1 MFNPAKA
8 SQAIK
13 NEFIDYISTSFS
25 IADGDYNDAFL
36 KKLHD
41 YGVISKGPLI
51 EINDIF
57 KTGNTLEYLCEK
69 NVLSKR
75 FLDLEKSKPEDSVH
89 KHKLPLLRPL
99 YKHQE
104 EAIDVITTKQLN
116 AVITTGTGSGK
127 TECFLI
133 PILNELLREA
143 EEGTLSPGVRA
154 ILIYPMNA
162 LANDQMKRLRE
173 LLMYF
178 PTITFGVYNGDTKRT
193 EQEAIAQYCDLHS
206 EEACEELRTPLPN
219 ELISRERM
227 NETPPHILCTNYAM
241 LEHMLL
247 RPENDKIFAESNFR
261 YVVLD
266 EAHIYT
272 GATGMETAL
281 LLRRLNARIQVKK
294 RLQFILTS
302 ATLGK
307 KGESEDAIIRFAEA
321 LSGEKFTKEGIV
333 FGQREKQ
340 LFYDEPKNIPI
351 GLFSKL
357 AVVAEENY
365 ASIFNEYSE
374 PYDAA
379 VEASENLYN
388 LCFNSSYYRALR
400 ANPSNPTDIVQFA
413 QLLNVTID
421 QAVAFV
427 HVCSLAYKN
436 GKALIEAR
444 YHFFARALEGMYT
457 PLYGDKQLFLERKK
471 ELALDG
477 EHKIAVFERAVCSNC
492 GELGIVGKIEK
503 DGKFKKLVMAP
514 QYDDDT
520 IRFFHLE
527 KGEECLFEEF
537 DDENIEDIT
546 DDEENLTK
554 KPKDKKYKEYYL
566 CPICGAISE
575 KDDGRPRCE
584 HTAQPLLISEYAN
597 TNGKCLNCQSGRYRR
612 FYIGS
617 EAATGVLATALYE
630 ELPTKT
636 IHETNPDGI
645 PLTFEGGKQFLAFSD
660 SRSEAAFF
668 ASYLDKS
675 YKEFL
680 RRRGLVRVL
689 ADKREEII
697 EEPYSLRDLA
707 EELTKLFVKY
717 RSFKEELTENVSNR
731 ELKKRAE
738 KNAWI
743 AILTELVYARR
754 RTSLVSLGRVA
765 FEYKGNSGTIV
776 TAMAK
781 KYSLTQEVC
790 KRLLDYLAMT
800 FAYFGALKIDDDI
813 LDADDRKYIF
823 YTDKQ
828 KFVALQKTASTDRY
842 SLSWKARNREGKAD
856 SFYPNSRVRLV
867 AKILQ
872 SDERRANEFLE
883 DYFNNWL
890 ISPRNRDYK
899 LEKGN
904 GDIYYMPAEYYIVRV
919 CGDQNAHWYRCAKCG
934 KISTT
939 NIDGHCVENGCDG
952 TLEEIDPVQ
961 LFADNHYLSLYN
973 KREYTSLLIRE
984 HTAQLSR
991 EEGLKYQTDF
1001 EKNRIHA
1008 LSCSTTFEM
1017 GVDVGELETVFL
1029 RNVPPSAAN
1038 YTQRAGR
1045 AGRSKNA
1052 SAYSLTYAKLSSHD
1066 FNFFN
1071 EPQKIITGQIKPPVF
1086 KTDNEKIVL
1095 RHIYAVVLSYFFK
1108 QYPNY
1113 FGNNRTTEFL
1123 DNGGYD
1129 DFVDLVKNCP
1139 SELNNLLQKSIP
1151 CIQSYDWQEKLV
1163 GENGLLHNTVCEY
1176 EQTVEQLE
1184 GMIKEYADQKDYDKA
1199 SRLQRSLTRYKA
1211 KEMIDFLVR
1220 NNVLPKYGFP
1230 IDTVELEVTADERQK
1245 HELQLSRDLKMAIS
1259 EYAPGEKIIAN
1270 NKMYTSRY
1278 IKKSFFNNHMD
1289 YYYSFVC
1296 ECPECKTWNY
1306 SAQNPKDL
1314 PERRNCVACGHAIS
1328 SGSWQEAIEPRGG
1341 FVAESRIDEVP
1352 MSRPDKIYRSRDSY
1366 IGNGTKIDEYL
1377 YRVNGRT
1384 ISLKSSENDSIMVTS
1399 NTKFYVCKVCGFTY
1413 GFHDIIKDEKG
1424 NKDKAAHDAIAKSS
1438 LYINVK
1444 RKHRNALG
1452 HICNG
1457 TRLYQDALNHIYK
1470 TDVVVIDFQEY
1481 NSDEATMIS
1490 VVYALLNAMSD
1501 VLGIDINDISGC
1513 LKGVY
1518 NQQKAAVD
1526 YAIVLFD
1533 TVAGGAGHVRR
1544 LLNETVLE
1552 NVIAAACYRMKGCS
1566 CDMSCY
1572 NCLRSYYNQHWHE
1585 QLDRYKAY
1593 EFLTDYIGEI
1603 SKIETTKVEGKH
1615 KIRLLNDGLS
1625 TKTET
1630 YHYIFSQLDDL
1641 CEEKQALLEN
1651 VFSNDNFEKPDYN
1664 AIGFEANG
1672 KKGYADLAWIEKK
1685 VLLFC
1690 QENGESYLVA
1700 KDSEYTCILLSDD
1713 FAADIEKLK
1722 IVFTEEK

>member
-13 NEFIDYISTSFS
+13 NEFIDYISTTFS
-25 IADGDYNDAFL
+25 IADKEYDHAFAE
-36 KKLHD
+36 KLHD

-57 KTGNTLEYLCEK
+57 KAGNTLKYLCDKNILSRLFFFLEK
-69 NVLSKR
+69 N
-75 FLDLEKSKPEDSVH
+75 KPKDALH
-89 KHKLPLLRPL
+89 KHKLPLSRPL
-99 YKHQE
+99 YQHQE
-104 EAIDVITTKQLN
+104 EAINIITTKQLN

-143 EEGTLSPGVRA
+143 EGETLSPGVRA

-178 PTITFGVYNGDTKRT
+178 PEITFGVYNGDTKKT
-193 EQEAIAQYCDLHS
+193 QEDAIAQYCDLHS
-206 EEACEELRTPLPN
+206 EESCEELRTPLIN
-219 ELISRERM
+219 ELISREKM

-247 RPENDKIFAESNFR
+247 RPENDTIFTNSDFR
-261 YVVLD
+261 FIVLD

-272 GATGMETAL
+272 GATGMETAM
-281 LLRRLNARIQVKK
+281 LLRRLKARIQTKS
-294 RLQFILTS
+294 RPQFILTS

-307 KGESEDAIIRFAEA
+307 KGESEQAIIQFAET
-321 LSGEKFTKEGIV
+321 LCGEKFLPEGIV

-340 LFYDEPKNIPI
+340 IFHEAPLAVPI
-351 GLFSKL
+351 SLFSDL
-357 AVVAEENY
+357 AAATEDAY
-365 ASIFNEYSE
+365 GSIFHKYGISYNTQVDS
-374 PYDAA
+374 A
-379 VEASENLYN
+379 ENLYD
-388 LCFNSSYYRALR
+388 LCFNSSYYRLLR
-400 ANPSNPTDIVQFA
+400 ENPTNPTDIGTFA
-413 QLLNVTID
+413 RLLEVTVD

-427 HVCSLAYKN
+427 HVCSMAYKN
-436 GKALIEAR
+436 NKALIDAR
-444 YHFFARALEGMYT
+444 YHFFVRALEGLYT
-457 PLYGDKQLFLERKK
+457 TLYGKKHLFLERKK
-471 ELALDG
+471 EVAIDG
-477 EHKIAVFERAVCSNC
+477 EHIISVFERAVCSNC
-492 GELGIVGKIEK
+492 GELGIVGKKEK
-503 DGKFKKLVMAP
+503 DGKLEKLVLAP
-514 QYDDDT
+514 QYDDNT
-520 IRFFHLE
+520 LFLHIE
-527 KGEECLFEEF
+527 KENEGAFEEF
-537 DDENIEDIT
+537 DDEGIEDIT
-546 DDEENLTK
+546 EDEENVTK

-575 KDDGRPRCE
+575 KDDGRPRCG
-584 HTAQPLLISEYAN
+584 HSVQPLLVAQYENA
-597 TNGKCLNCQSGRYRR
+597 NGKCPNCQNGKYRR

-617 EAATGVLATALYE
+617 EAATGVLATTLYE
-630 ELPTKT
+630 ELPAKT
-636 IHETNPDGI
+636 IHETNLDGV

-689 ADKREEII
+689 ADKKEEII
-697 EEPYSLRDLA
+697 EEPYTLRDLA
-707 EELTKLFVKY
+707 EELAKLFIKY
-717 RSFKEELTENVSNR
+717 KSFRIDLMEEVSRR

-743 AILTELVYARR
+743 AVLTELVYARR
-754 RTSLVSLGRVA
+754 RTSLASLGRVT
-765 FEYKGNSGTIV
+765 FEYIGNSETIV
-776 TAMAK
+776 VTMAK
-781 KYSLTQEVC
+781 KYNLTAEVC
-790 KRLLDYLAMT
+790 KRLLDHLAMT
-800 FAYFGALKIDDDI
+800 FAYFGALKIDEDI
-813 LDADDRKYIF
+813 IDADDRKYIF

-828 KFVALQKTASTDRY
+828 KFVVLQKTASTDRY
-842 SLSWKARNREGKAD
+842 YLSWKARNREGKAD

-890 ISPRNRDYK
+890 RSPRNPHK

-904 GDIYYMPAEYYIVRV
+904 GDIYCMPAEYYIIRV
-919 CGDQNAHWYRCAKCG
+919 SGDPNAHWYRCTKCG
-934 KISTT
+934 KISTV
-939 NIDGHCVENGCDG
+939 NIDGHCIETKCDG
-952 TLEEIDPVQ
+952 CLEEIDPVRF
-961 LFADNHYLSLYN
+961 FADNHYLSLYN
-973 KREYTSLLIRE
+973 KKEYTSLLIRE

-1038 YTQRAGR
+1038 YAQRAGR

-1071 EPQKIITGQIKPPVF
+1071 EPQKIIIGQIKPPIF

-1123 DNGGYD
+1123 DNGGYEIFAD
-1129 DFVDLVKNCP
+1129 MVNDRP
-1139 SELNNLLQKSIP
+1139 SELNGLLQKSIP
-1151 CIQSYDWQEKLV
+1151 NVQTYNWMEKLV
-1163 GENGLLHNTVCEY
+1163 GKNGLLHNAFFEY
-1176 EQTVEQLE
+1176 KQTVEQLE
-1184 GMIKEYADQKDYDKA
+1184 QMASEAAAQKDYDKA
-1199 SRLQRSLTRYKA
+1199 SRLKHSLDRYKA
-1211 KEMIDFLVR
+1211 KKMIDFLVR
-1220 NNVLPKYGFP
+1220 NNILPKYGFP
-1230 IDTVELEVTADERQK
+1230 IDTVELEVTSDEQQK

-1278 IKKSFFNNHMD
+1278 IKKSFFNNRMD

-1296 ECPECKTWNY
+1296 ECSECRTWNY
-1306 SAQNPKDL
+1306 SEQNPKDL
-1314 PERRNCVACGHAIS
+1314 PERKKCVACGRTIS

-1341 FVAESRIDEVP
+1341 FIAESRIEEVP
-1352 MSRPDKIYRSRDSY
+1352 MSRPDRIYRSRDSY

-1377 YRVNGRT
+1377 YRVNGKT

-1399 NTKFYVCKVCGFTY
+1399 NTKFYVCKRCGFTF
-1413 GFHDIIKDEKG
+1413 GFHDIIRDEKG
-1424 NKDKAAHDAIAKSS
+1424 HKDKAAHDAIGKSA
-1438 LYINVK
+1438 LYIDV
-1444 RKHRNALG
+1444 RKKHKTATG
-1452 HICNG
+1452 YTCDA
-1457 TRLYQDALNHIYK
+1457 TRLYQERLNHIYK
-1470 TDVVVIDFQEY
+1470 TDVVVIDFQKY
-1481 NSDEATMIS
+1481 NGDESTMIS

-1501 VLGIDINDISGC
+1501 ILGIDINDISGC

-1552 NVIAAACYRMKGCS
+1552 NVIAAACNRMKCCS
-1566 CDMSCY
+1566 CDTSCY

-1585 QLDRYKAY
+1585 QLDRHKAY
-1593 EFLTDYIGEI
+1593 DFLINYLGEI
-1603 SKIETTKVEGKH
+1603 VKIEKSEPAGTKTIH
-1615 KIRLLNDGLS
+1615 FRDHGLS
-1625 TKTET
+1625 VKTES
-1630 YHYIFSQLDDL
+1630 YQFIFSQL
-1641 CEEKQALLEN
+1641 EELDEEEQLLLRD
-1651 VFSNDNFEKPDYN
+1651 VFSKNNFEKPDYN
-1664 AIGFEANG
+1664 SADFEVG
-1672 KKGYADLAWIEKK
+1672 ERIGYADLAWVGKK
-1685 VLLFC
+1685 ILLFC
-1690 QENGESYLVA
+1690 QDNRQSYFVA
-1700 KDSEYTCILLSDD
+1700 KDSEYSCILLSDD
-1713 FAADIEKLK
+1713 LAADIEKLK
-1722 IVFTEEK
+1722 MLFAEEK

>member
-36 KKLHD
+36 KKLHG

-57 KTGNTLEYLCEK
+57 KSGNALKYLCDH
-69 NVLSKR
+69 NVLSKL
-75 FLDLEKSKPEDSVH
+75 FLTLEESKPKDPAH
-89 KHKLPLLRPL
+89 KHKLPLFRPL

-104 EAIDVITTKQLN
+104 EAINVITTKQLN

-178 PTITFGVYNGDTKRT
+178 PAITFGIYNGDTKKT
-193 EQEAIAQYCDLHS
+193 QEEAIAQYCDLHS

-219 ELISRERM
+219 ELISREKM

-247 RPENDKIFAESNFR
+247 RPENDTIFAESDFR
-261 YVVLD
+261 FIVLD

-272 GATGMETAL
+272 GATGMETAM
-281 LLRRLNARIQVKK
+281 LLRRLKARIQTES
-294 RLQFILTS
+294 RPQFILTS

-307 KGESEDAIIRFAEA
+307 KGESEQAIIQFAET
-321 LSGEKFTKEGIV
+321 LCGEQFSPEGIV

-340 LFYDEPKNIPI
+340 IFHEAPLAVPI
-351 GLFSKL
+351 ALFSDL
-357 AVVAEENY
+357 AAATEDGYE
-365 ASIFNEYSE
+365 SIFHKYGISYNTQV
-374 PYDAA
+374 DAA
-379 VEASENLYN
+379 ENLYD
-388 LCFNSSYYRALR
+388 LCFNSSYYRLLR
-400 ANPSNPTDIVQFA
+400 ENPTNPTDIRTFA
-413 QLLNVTID
+413 KLLGVTVD

-427 HVCSLAYKN
+427 HICSMAHKN
-436 GKALIEAR
+436 NKALIDAR
-444 YHFFARALEGMYT
+444 YHFFVRALEGLYT
-457 PLYGDKQLFLERKK
+457 PLYGEKQLFLERKK
-471 ELALDG
+471 EVAFDD
-477 EHKIAVFERAVCSNC
+477 EHKIAMFERAVCSNC
-492 GELGIVGKIEK
+492 GELGIVGKEER
-503 DGKFKKLVMAP
+503 DGKLKKLVLAP

-520 IRFFHLE
+520 LFLHIE
-527 KGEECLFEEF
+527 KENEGTFEEF
-537 DDENIEDIT
+537 DDEGIEDIT
-546 DDEENLTK
+546 EDEENVTK
-554 KPKDKKYKEYYL
+554 KPKDKQYKEYYL

-575 KDDGRPRCE
+575 KGDGRPRCG
-584 HTAQPLLISEYAN
+584 HSIQPLLVSQYEN
-597 TNGKCLNCQSGRYRR
+597 TNGKCLNCQNGKYRR

-617 EAATGVLATALYE
+617 EAATGVLATTLYE
-630 ELPTKT
+630 ELPAKT

-689 ADKREEII
+689 ADKKEEII
-697 EEPYSLRDLA
+697 EEPYTLRELA
-707 EELTKLFVKY
+707 EELTNLFVKHK
-717 RSFKEELTENVSNR
+717 SFRIDLTEDVSRIRR
-731 ELKKRAE
+731 ELKKRSE

-754 RTSLVSLGRVA
+754 RTSLASLGKVA
-765 FEYKGNSGTIV
+765 FEYIGNSETIV

-781 KYSLTQEVC
+781 KYSLAQKTC

-800 FAYFGALKIDDDI
+800 FAYFGALKIDEDI

-828 KFVALQKTASTDRY
+828 KFVVLQKTASTDRY
-842 SLSWKARNREGKAD
+842 YLSWKARNLEGKVD

-872 SDERRANEFLE
+872 SDEHRANEFLE

-890 ISPRNRDYK
+890 RSPRNPHK

-904 GDIYYMPAEYYIVRV
+904 GDIYCMPAEYYIARV
-919 CGDQNAHWYRCAKCG
+919 PGDPNAHWYRCAKCG
-934 KISTT
+934 KISTV
-939 NIDGHCVENGCDG
+939 NIDGHCVETKCDG
-952 TLEEIDPVQ
+952 CLEEIDPVR
-961 LFADNHYLSLYN
+961 FFSDNHYLSLYN
-973 KREYTSLLIRE
+973 KEEYTSLLIRE

-1038 YTQRAGR
+1038 YAQRAGR

-1071 EPQKIITGQIKPPVF
+1071 EPEKIIVGQIKPPIF

-1123 DNGGYD
+1123 DNGGYEV
-1129 DFVDLVKNCP
+1129 FADLAKNCP
-1139 SELNNLLQKSIP
+1139 PELHDLLQKSIP
-1151 CIQSYDWQEKLV
+1151 NVQAYNWMGKLI
-1163 GENGLLHNTVCEY
+1163 GENGLLHNAVYEY
-1176 EQTVEQLE
+1176 KQTVEQLE
-1184 GMIKEYADQKDYDKA
+1184 QRANESAAQKDYEKA
-1199 SRLQRSLTRYKA
+1199 SRLQRSLNRYKA

-1220 NNVLPKYGFP
+1220 NNILPKYGFP
-1230 IDTVELEVTADERQK
+1230 IDTVELEVTSDERQK

-1296 ECPECKTWNY
+1296 ECPECRTWNY
-1306 SAQNPKDL
+1306 SEQNPKDL
-1314 PERRNCVACGHAIS
+1314 PERKKCVACGSTIS

-1341 FVAESRIDEVP
+1341 FIAESRTEEVP
-1352 MSRPDKIYRSRDSY
+1352 MSRPDRIYRSRDSY

-1377 YRVNGRT
+1377 YRVNDKT

-1399 NTKFYVCKVCGFTY
+1399 NTKFYVCKRCGFTY

-1424 NKDKAAHDAIAKSS
+1424 HKDKAAHDAIGKSA
-1438 LYINVK
+1438 LYIDV
-1444 RKHRNALG
+1444 RKKHKTVTGYTCDA
-1452 HICNG
+1452 
-1457 TRLYQDALNHIYK
+1457 TRLYQERLNHIYK
-1470 TDVVVIDFQEY
+1470 TDVVVIDFQEH
-1481 NSDEATMIS
+1481 NADESTMIS

-1501 VLGIDINDISGC
+1501 ILGIDINDISGC

-1518 NQQKAAVD
+1518 DQQKACIN

-1544 LLNETVLE
+1544 LLNESVLE
-1552 NVIAAACYRMKGCS
+1552 NVIAAACNRMKVCS
-1566 CDMSCY
+1566 CDTSCY

-1585 QLDRYKAY
+1585 KLDRHKAY
-1593 EFLTDYIGEI
+1593 EFLVGYIGKI
-1603 SKIETTKVEGKH
+1603 KKIETEKFFGEQ
-1615 KIRLLNDGLS
+1615 KIDFLHDGLS
-1625 TKTET
+1625 TKTES
-1630 YHYIFSQLDDL
+1630 YHYIFSQLDELD
-1641 CEEKQALLEN
+1641 EEKQVLLEN
-1651 VFSNDNFEKPDYN
+1651 VFRNGNFEKPDYN
-1664 AIGFEANG
+1664 AIGFEVNG
-1672 KKGYADLAWIEKK
+1672 KKGYADLAWIERKL
-1685 VLLFC
+1685 LLFC
-1690 QENGESYLVA
+1690 QVNRESYLVA
-1700 KDSEYTCILLSDD
+1700 KDSEYSCILLTDD

-1722 IVFTEEK
+1722 IVFTEVK